1 MSDYIKKIDIR
12 WSDLD
17 PNFHIRHS
25 VYYDFGAFI
34 RMSFFTQ
41 FGLGEKVLLEN
52 NLGPIL
58 FREECLFKRE
68 IRFGDDVTINLKLA
82 KASPS
87 YSRWSIQHEIVK
99 GGDVIAAIINV
110 NGAWIDTQRR
120 RLTVP
125 SELVSATFEQ
135 IPRTGSFEWIEKKS

>member
-1 MSDYIKKIDIR
+1 MSSYIKKVDIR

-34 RMSFFTQ
+34 RMTFLTEY
-41 FGLGEKVLLEN
+41 GLGENVLLQN
-52 NLGPIL
+52 HLGPIL

-68 IRFGDDVTINLKLA
+68 VHFGDDVTINLKLA

-87 YSRWSIQHEIVK
+87 YSRWSIQHEIIK
-99 GGDVIAAIINV
+99 GGDTVAAIINV
-110 NGAWIDTQRR
+110 DGAWIDTQRR
-120 RLTVP
+120 RLTIPTVV
-125 SELVSATFEQ
+125 VSGTFDQ
-135 IPRTGSFEWIEKKS
+135 MPKTDNFEWIEKKT